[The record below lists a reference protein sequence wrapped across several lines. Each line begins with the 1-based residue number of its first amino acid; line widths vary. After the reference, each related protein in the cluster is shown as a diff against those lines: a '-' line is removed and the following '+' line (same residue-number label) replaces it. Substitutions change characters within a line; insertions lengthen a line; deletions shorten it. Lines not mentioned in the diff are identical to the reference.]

1 MTGTN
6 WQYKPWTLLQENRID
21 GECMYIASS
30 TWWKIIQMLIMSSSR
45 DIARS
50 CERGPKIDSEN
61 GPDGHKWKLA
71 NDPTAEKNSN
81 SCYFWDS
88 SIILESVFFAL
99 FKSSI
104 AFLFFF
110 PSFLSLSPFNAFK
123 MMQRSIATQLA
134 AIISSS
140 VIYNIWIADPVN
152 AQDYGKISRRNR
164 ATVKRAALGIVST
177 LWQLFKIS

>member
-1 MTGTN
+1 MYVYSKQHVVENCSNVDHVKQSGYCQILWARSQN
-6 WQYKPWTLLQENRID
+6 RLREWARWTQVEAGERPNSRKKQQQLLFLGLLNHF
-21 GECMYIASS
+21 GEC
-30 TWWKIIQMLIMSSSR
+30 
-45 DIARS
+45 
-50 CERGPKIDSEN
+50 
-61 GPDGHKWKLA
+61 
-71 NDPTAEKNSN
+71 
-81 SCYFWDS
+81 
-88 SIILESVFFAL
+88 VFFAL